1 MRIVYLVPGP
11 ISKGALGTA
20 ELSRR
25 AGILQRWAPAGA
37 EINVQEVPEGPG
49 SIESEYEEFL
59 ALPSTARRV
68 ADLEQ
73 QDVDAVTGVLRGP
86 GHGCAARADLA
97 AGDCRPGAPPRS
109 TWLPCS
115 ARASGSSRSPM
126 ALLRP
131 LRDLAASTGLAGRLA
146 GIAVVDASV
155 LELGDNPAATA
166 ARAAEAAIKLVDGR
180 GADTIVLGCMS
191 MAFLDLGPAI
201 EAKIGVPV
209 VNPVQ
214 AALMIAHGRASF
226 GVRHSKVLSLPDAQ
240 EDGWRS
246 KPGGPVRSLAA
257 SGATHEEKHVSDAG
271 AYRR

>member
-1 MRIVYLVPGP
+1 MLTEPLKGGIMRIVYLVPGP
-11 ISKGALGTA
+11 ISKGALGAA

-25 AGILQRWAPAGA
+25 TGILQRWAPAGA
-37 EINVQEVPEGPG
+37 EITVQEVPEGPG

-73 QDVDAVTGVLRGP
+73 QDVDAVILGCFGDPGMGALCELTSRLVIVGP
-86 GHGCAARADLA
+86 GAASFHLA
-97 AGDCRPGAPPRS
+97 AMLGESFGIVTVADGVV
-109 TWLPCS
+109 
-115 ARASGSSRSPM
+115 
-126 ALLRP
+126 RP
-131 LRDLAASTGLAGRLA
+131 LRHLAASTGLAGRLA
-146 GIAVVDASV
+146 GIAVVDTSV

-166 ARAAEAAIKLVDGR
+166 ARAAEAAIKLVDDR

-201 EAKIGVPV
+201 EAKTGVPV

-226 GVRHSKVLSLPDAQ
+226 GVRHSKVAYPTPRKMA
-240 EDGWRS
+240 
-246 KPGGPVRSLAA
+246 GGASLADLFV
-257 SGATHEEKHVSDAG
+257 H
-271 AYRR
+271 